1 MRYGDVGDESGIAR
15 AKGKTVTPRTFQ
27 HDCVR
32 TRLPVLRALLSVA
45 AILPCW
51 AMGSAG
57 EADPSTRPPNILWL
71 IAENMG
77 PDLGCY
83 GTREVATP
91 NLDRLAAEG
100 VRYTRAFATGPVC
113 SSSRSAFMTGMYQTA
128 IGAHNHFTR
137 EEDRLPLPP
146 GVRPITDWL
155 REAGYFTANVRHL
168 TDDPDLRSFHY
179 GTAKVHLNF
188 RLENNRLR
196 GGTWIEGDL
205 FDSDRWQDLQG
216 HQPFF
221 AQVNFPNVERGV
233 RLFHGQWTHNDSNP
247 KCADP
252 AKIELPPYYP
262 DTPVVREDWAGYL
275 DSVSGLD
282 VQVGWVLKQ
291 LEQEGLADD
300 TVVIFFAD
308 NGRLEARG
316 LDWCYDSGLHVPLII
331 RWPRDY
337 PIPAHFHSATASD
350 QLISLI
356 DVTATTLTVGEVRR
370 PESMHG
376 RVFLGPF
383 AEPARRYVFGAR
395 DRTDEAVNRIRTVRS
410 DRYRYIRN
418 FMPEKPFL
426 CRTST
431 RKRTF
436 PFTVSCDNFNK
447 KGG

>member
-1 MRYGDVGDESGIAR
+1 M
-15 AKGKTVTPRTFQ
+15 
-27 HDCVR
+27 
-32 TRLPVLRALLSVA
+32 
-45 AILPCW
+45 
-51 AMGSAG
+51 
-57 EADPSTRPPNILWL
+57 
-71 IAENMG
+71 
-77 PDLGCY
+77 
-83 GTREVATP
+83 
-91 NLDRLAAEG
+91 
-100 VRYTRAFATGPVC
+100 
-113 SSSRSAFMTGMYQTA
+113 
-128 IGAHNHFTR
+128 
-137 EEDRLPLPP
+137 
-146 GVRPITDWL
+146 
-155 REAGYFTANVRHL
+155 
-168 TDDPDLRSFHY
+168 
-179 GTAKVHLNF
+179 HLNF

-233 RLFHGQWTHNDSNP
+233 RLFHGQWTHNDRNP

-337 PIPAHFHSATASD
+337 PIPVHFHSATASD

-376 RVFLGPF
+376 RVLLGPLPSRRVDTCSV
-383 AEPARRYVFGAR
+383 AGPHGRSRQSNPHSPLGSISLHPQLYAREAVPAPHVYKEVALSRLPCPATISTRREADPLRKLR
-395 DRTDEAVNRIRTVRS
+395 DRAAA
-410 DRYRYIRN
+410 
-418 FMPEKPFL
+418 P
-426 CRTST
+426 
-431 RKRTF
+431 
-436 PFTVSCDNFNK
+436 
-447 KGG
+447 G